1 MLILDG
7 HSSHYTLEL
16 VKTAAAENVILFCL
30 PPHTTA
36 DSQPLDTSCFGPL
49 KKYWNEVCRQ
59 YLFDHPGQVVTKFQF
74 STLFADAW
82 SKGMTIANV
91 TSGFRGTGIYP
102 FSPSMILDKFLAES
116 NSSSQPSN
124 DHVVATVDSQS
135 GLVQTDST
143 RYIVEAD
150 LTPEMI
156 KLYER
161 RVESGYDIYTD
172 ANYVAWLE
180 KFHPEHVPPLS
191 KLYIFKHF
199 LPTLIFVNCRCDI
212 TTE

>member
-1 MLILDG
+1 M
-7 HSSHYTLEL
+7 
-16 VKTAAAENVILFCL
+16 
-30 PPHTTA
+30 
-36 DSQPLDTSCFGPL
+36 
-49 KKYWNEVCRQ
+49 
-59 YLFDHPGQVVTKFQF
+59 
-74 STLFADAW
+74 
-82 SKGMTIANV
+82 
-91 TSGFRGTGIYP
+91 
-102 FSPSMILDKFLAES
+102 
-116 NSSSQPSN
+116 
-124 DHVVATVDSQS
+124 VATVDSQS

-191 KLYIFKHF
+191 KL
-199 LPTLIFVNCRCDI
+199 
-212 TTE
+212 